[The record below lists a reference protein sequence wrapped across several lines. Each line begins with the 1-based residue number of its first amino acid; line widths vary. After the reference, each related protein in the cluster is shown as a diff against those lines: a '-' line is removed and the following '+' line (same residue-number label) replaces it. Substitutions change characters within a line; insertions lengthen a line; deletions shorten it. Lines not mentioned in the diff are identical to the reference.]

1 MVGRSPAHPTEG
13 GETVLRQRRLAWTGA
28 LLALAATAGL
38 SECRAGEDEAALRK
52 AVIEAAKGRKR
63 ITFYIDMMGRPARAR
78 LRDADAEGVEISV
91 RGMTTPLAW
100 EKMAPVRFAG
110 LAKRCVGGDAK
121 LLLAL
126 ARYCAGQGLG
136 KEAESALEAARK
148 AGASAEEIKKVS
160 SNLASARGNGAGRP
174 ANQAVKTNGGTGVSG
189 AELVGISVEDHSG
202 VARRNW
208 PVTGGIPFP
217 KGKVK
222 DVARVG
228 LVGRPSQARV
238 LSRWSDGSVK
248 WALLDYQTDLP
259 PKGRAK
265 DKVVLSGARVAAAA
279 GNSVSDGGS
288 ITVDTGAI
296 KFSVS
301 KSRFEFISEAWVD
314 LDGDGSY
321 AESERVIRR
330 GGQDHF
336 YDLQVEPP
344 KRDAS
349 PYRARNLLTGES
361 RPVKQSNPRVR
372 GGSRWI
378 SAAPKDAR
386 TSRVSAKGGSYSAQ
400 VVEHGPMRTVVR
412 LKGTF
417 GGGGDS
423 NQYTIWIHAYRG
435 KPFLRIQHNFVFR
448 GDPQKEFFRRMGLA
462 LPLAFDGPPKF
473 SAAGAGGV
481 SQLGARENAYLF
493 STGPHDVFHLEHK
506 GFGLDWEAGA
516 GKGAPKRGREKTA
529 GWIDVTGARFGMTAS
544 FRDMAY
550 KYPKELSYDAKA
562 KALTAWIWPDH
573 GDLVLDMRAS
583 GYPDGMQGVSF
594 SHDVLLNFH
603 GPGEAGRAAATAAAL
618 DDPLEPYA
626 NPEWYSYRGT
636 KAAGMI
642 MPHDDK
648 QFPKAEAVL
657 ATRTAFI
664 ERAMTEWGWL
674 GMLNYGDH
682 LWAYRYNDSG
692 RTLGTWGMGGSGD
705 HYDGWRRGNTMVTYR
720 MQMQYLRTGEYR
732 YRRAAHA
739 HLTFLR
745 DALIKHHSS
754 TNPKHNGVGRRHSA
768 YWGATKGND
777 RTGGTA
783 MDGYGT
789 NWLGHYLHWNLT
801 GDWRTHEVIGELRG
815 CFTRLGNTVLNQP
828 SGGAYVALK
837 LFGGIPGHEACLGEA
852 GGFLKM
858 AVERTSKPGDYWRD
872 CTWWFGYGLYLQD
885 SNDDTIRQAILD
897 FWKRC
902 RHGQDNY
909 RMYWQRDSASAVYW
923 AAEGNEAVRKACYEE
938 LLKYGNSEVAGDRRV
953 PMQHAFY
960 QQHGVRG
967 CFTSDMQSLEKV
979 VAHSVWRAKDDILQQ
994 QWGEPLSLAVI
1005 DHYRRSSK

>member
-1 MVGRSPAHPTEG
+1 MGGPWAARPTEG
-13 GETVLRQRRLAWTGA
+13 GETVLRQKLFPWTGIIF
-28 LLALAATAGL
+28 ALAATAGL
-38 SECRAGEDEAALRK
+38 SECHAGEDEAALRK
-52 AVIEAAKGRKR
+52 AVIDAAKARKR
-63 ITFYIDMMGRPARAR
+63 ITFYIDMMGAPARAR
-78 LRDADAEGVEISV
+78 LRGADADGVEMSV

-110 LAKRCVGGDAK
+110 LAKKCVGGDAK
-121 LLLAL
+121 LLLTL
-126 ARYCAGQGLG
+126 ARYCAGHGLG

-148 AGASAEEIKKVS
+148 AGASAEEIGKVS
-160 SNLASARGNGAGRP
+160 ANLASARGNGAARP
-174 ANQAVKTNGGTGVSG
+174 AGQAAKTNGGTGVSG

-202 VARRNW
+202 VARRSW

-217 KGKVK
+217 KGKVR

-228 LVGRPSQARV
+228 LAGRPSQARA

-259 PKGRAK
+259 PKGRAAE
-265 DKVVLSGARVAAAA
+265 KVVLSGARVAAAA

-321 AESERVIRR
+321 AESEKVIRR

-349 PYRARNLLTGES
+349 PYKARNLLTGES
-361 RPVKQSNPRVR
+361 RPVKHSRPKAS

-378 SAAPKDAR
+378 SVAPKDAR

-400 VVEHGPMRTVVR
+400 VVEHGPLRTVVR
-412 LKGTF
+412 LKGSF

-473 SAAGAGGV
+473 SAAGARGA
-481 SQLGARENAYLF
+481 SQMGAGENAYLF

-529 GWIDVTGARFGMTAS
+529 GWIDVTGARFGVTAS

-573 GDLVLDMRAS
+573 GDLVLDMRSS
-583 GYPDGMQGVSF
+583 GFPDGMQGVAF
-594 SHDVLLNFH
+594 THDVFLNFH
-603 GPGEAGRAAATAAAL
+603 APAGAARAATVAAAL
-618 DDPLEPYA
+618 DDPPQPYA
-626 NPEWYSYRGT
+626 TPEWYSYRGT
-636 KAAGMI
+636 KAAGMM

-648 QFPKAEAVL
+648 QFPKSEAVL

-674 GMLNYGDH
+674 GMLNYGD
-682 LWAYRYNDSG
+682 LFWAYRYNDSG

-705 HYDGWRRGNTMVTYR
+705 HYDGWRRGNTMISYR
-720 MQMQYLRTGEYR
+720 MFMQYLRTGEHR
-732 YRRAAHA
+732 YWRAAEA
-739 HLTFLR
+739 HLKHVR
-745 DALIKHHSS
+745 DALVKHHS
-754 TNPKHNGVGRRHSA
+754 TAHPKYNGLGRRHSA
-768 YWGATKGND
+768 YWGAPRAGYS
-777 RTGGTA
+777 GGTA
-783 MDGYGT
+783 IDGYGS
-789 NWLGHYLHWNLT
+789 NWMGHYMHWNMT
-801 GDWRTHEVIGELRG
+801 GDWRTHEVMHELRG
-815 CFTRLGNTVLNQP
+815 AWKRLGNTAVHEI
-828 SGGAYVALK
+828 SIGAYVGLK
-837 LFGGIPGHEACLGEA
+837 VIGGVVGHEGALGEGA
-852 GGFLKM
+852 KFQQTGIRR
-858 AVERTSKPGDYWRD
+858 ASTPGDAWRD
-872 CTWWFGYGLYLQD
+872 CTMFFGYSVYLPD
-885 SNDDTIRQAILD
+885 HDDQPIRKAILD
-897 FWKRC
+897 WWRAGK
-902 RHGQDNY
+902 HGRDKYNF
-909 RMYWQRDSASAVYW
+909 YWHRDAVSAVYW
-923 AAEGNEAVRKACYEE
+923 AAEGHPEIRKACYNE
-938 LLKYGNSEVAGDRRV
+938 LVKEASCETAGDRRV

-960 QQHGVRG
+960 QQHGIRG
-967 CFTSDMQSLEKV
+967 CFTSDMPSLERV
-979 VAHSVWRAKDDILQQ
+979 VAHSVWRAKDDVMKLQ
-994 QWGEPLSLAVI
+994 WDEPLIMAVI